1 MNVDRLIS
9 LKENFTGQQF
19 QWIRTNDTSLRGKIV
34 KCKDIQQKGNKFIA
48 HFNDGSRIDANLLNK
63 NLMMIG
69 EGMQTLSP
77 AEIHSINTSAGPPQR
92 PSSST
97 ASASGEGPIKV
108 PDDLKQFETVGT
120 TTNAFAG
127 GLAKKSAPRSSP
139 PPPKPVANMFSMF
152 NTDDINLSLNVKV
165 KLPNKKLLKMMY
177 ENADDKNKF
186 LIELSEYV
194 YSKINNT
201 IVSESIKKIMVPV
214 SRRGTISVVSKTN
227 IQEDE
232 ENIIKVTE
240 LKDGE

>member
-1 MNVDRLIS
+1 MDVDRLIS

-77 AEIHSINTSAGPPQR
+77 AEINSINTSAGPPKR
-92 PSSST
+92 PASS
-97 ASASGEGPIKV
+97 ASASEEGPIKI

-127 GLAKKSAPRSSP
+127 GLGKKSALRPS

-227 IQEDE
+227 KQEDE